1 MGDVLA
7 QTVTMEKGGKYDRGR
22 VTRAAIFG
30 TVLLGP
36 LGHLH
41 FNFMEW
47 LIVKRVSGLMWN
59 LSHLDTNIERS
70 VLISALST
78 SYISM

>member
-1 MGDVLA
+1 MLA

-47 LIVKRVSGLMWN
+47 LIVKRVSIILMWN
-59 LSHLDTNIERS
+59 LSHLDTNTERS

-78 SYISM
+78 IYISM